1 MKNSSLVTAV
11 GGAVFR
17 VIAVIVVIFLIYR
30 GATFC
35 YDYGYRIFAEPAIS
49 AGEGRTVTVTITEDM
64 SPQEIGTLLLSKGL
78 IRDDKLFVI
87 QYYLS
92 EFQKEV
98 KPGVF
103 ELSTAMTV
111 EEMMEVMATAPAET
125 EDNTEN
131 NTDENTQE

>member
-1 MKNSSLVTAV
+1 MKTGSLVTMVV
-11 GGAVFR
+11 GAIFR
-17 VIAVIVVIFLIYR
+17 VIAVIVVVFLIYR
-30 GATFC
+30 GATVC

-49 AGEGRTVTVTITEDM
+49 TGEGRKVTVTITEDM
-64 SPQEIGTLLLSKGL
+64 SPQEIGTLFLSKGL
-78 IRDDKLFVI
+78 IRDDKLFVM

-111 EEMMEVMATAPAET
+111 EQMMEVMATAPDES
-125 EDNTEN
+125 E
-131 NTDENTQE
+131 ENT

>member
-1 MKNSSLVTAV
+1 MKTGSLVPMVV
-11 GGAVFR
+11 GAIFR
-17 VIAVIVVIFLIYR
+17 VIAVIVVVFLIYR
-30 GATFC
+30 GATVC

-49 AGEGRTVTVTITEDM
+49 TGEGRKVTVTITEDM
-64 SPQEIGTLLLSKGL
+64 SPQEIGTLFLSKGL
-78 IRDDKLFVI
+78 IRDDKLFVM

-111 EEMMEVMATAPAET
+111 EQMMEVMATAPDES
-125 EDNTEN
+125 E
-131 NTDENTQE
+131 ENT

>member
-1 MKNSSLVTAV
+1 MKTGSLVTTVV
-11 GGAVFR
+11 GAIFR
-17 VIAVIVVIFLIYR
+17 VIAVIVVVFLIYR
-30 GATFC
+30 GATVC

-49 AGEGRTVTVTITEDM
+49 TGEGRKVTVTITEDM
-64 SPQEIGTLLLSKGL
+64 SPQEIGTLFLSKGL
-78 IRDDKLFVI
+78 IRDDKLFVM

-111 EEMMEVMATAPAET
+111 EQMMEVMATAPDES
-125 EDNTEN
+125 E
-131 NTDENTQE
+131 ENT

>member
-1 MKNSSLVTAV
+1 MKTSSLITAV
-11 GGAVFR
+11 IGAVLK
-17 VIAVIVVIFLIYR
+17 VIVVIAVVFVIYR
-30 GATFC
+30 GAVIC

-49 AGEGRTVTVTITEDM
+49 TGEGRTVTVTVTEDM
-64 SPQEIGTLLLSKGL
+64 TPQEIGTLFLSKGL
-78 IRDDKLFVI
+78 IRDDKLFVL

-111 EEMMEVMATAPAET
+111 EQMMEVMAAPSAAGS
-125 EDNTEN
+125 D
-131 NTDENTQE
+131 DTQE